1 MKTLP
6 LAAALT
12 AIVAAALA
20 GLGPVAPAAAMDV
33 MTVPEQCRV
42 PEGLIRDIADFAH
55 SAERV
60 ARERKLVIVAIGGAS
75 TQGLGASSPAA
86 AWPTRLADIL
96 SKRLDAVEIKV
107 FNFGVR
113 RQLAKTAQ
121 ERFKKDIATLHPS
134 LVIWETG
141 TVEAA
146 QTMNPDEFV
155 DTLAK
160 GMDDVSAMQAD
171 LILMDP
177 QYARGSA
184 LLINFQPFMEAMR
197 LAASMPGVNLFPRHE
212 IMHYWDGEGRL
223 VPRTR
228 EEMTRGNDQIYDC
241 IAELLAEVIDRGLR
255 HGAQPTSR
263 K

>member
-1 MKTLP
+1 MRQEMKAP
-6 LAAALT
+6 FLAAVLAAT
-12 AIVAAALA
+12 VAVAF
-20 GLGPVAPAAAMDV
+20 VAPAAALEDMA
-33 MTVPEQCRV
+33 VPEQCKV
-42 PEGLIRDIADFAH
+42 PEGLIRDIADFSH

-60 ARERKLVIVAIGGAS
+60 ARDRTLVIVAIGGAS

-96 SKRLDAVEIKV
+96 SRRLDAVEVRI

-113 RQLAKTAQ
+113 RQTAKAAQ
-121 ERFKKDIATLHPS
+121 ERFTRDIATLHPS

-146 QTMNPDEFV
+146 QTLDPGEFIE
-155 DTLAK
+155 TLSK
-160 GMDDVSAMQAD
+160 GMDDVGAMQAD
-171 LILMDP
+171 LILVDP

-184 LLINFQPFMEAMR
+184 LLINFQPFMEAMHS
-197 LAASMPGVNLFPRHE
+197 AAAMPGVNLFPRHE
-212 IMHYWDGEGRL
+212 IMRYWDSEGRL
-223 VPRTR
+223 TPRTR
-228 EEMTRGNDQIYDC
+228 EEMTRGNDQIYNC

-255 HGAQPTSR
+255 HGAQASSH

>member
-1 MKTLP
+1 MKAPPLLAL
-6 LAAALT
+6 LAA
-12 AIVAAALA
+12 IA
-20 GLGPVAPAAAMDV
+20 GLAAGAPAGAMDT
-33 MTVPEQCRV
+33 MDVPELCRV
-42 PEGLIRDIADFAH
+42 PEGLIRDIAQFSH
-55 SAERV
+55 SADRV

-96 SKRLDAVEIKV
+96 SRRLDAVEIKV

-113 RQLAKTAQ
+113 RQTAKAAQ
-121 ERFKKDIATLHPS
+121 ERFARDIASLHPS

-146 QTMNPDEFV
+146 LTLDPGEFIE
-155 DTLAK
+155 TLAK
-160 GMDDVSAMQAD
+160 GMDDVGAMHAD

-184 LLINFQPFMEAMR
+184 LLINFQPFMDAMR
-197 LAASMPGVNLFPRHE
+197 QAAQVPGVNLFPRHE
-212 IMHYWDGEGRL
+212 IMLFWDGEGRL

-228 EEMTRGNDQIYDC
+228 EEMTRGNDQIYGC
-241 IAELLAEVIDRGLR
+241 VAELLAEVIDRGLR
-255 HGAQPTSR
+255 RGAQSTTR
-263 K
+263 N

>member
-1 MKTLP
+1 MKAPPLSWFLAAML
-6 LAAALT
+6 LAAA
-12 AIVAAALA
+12 
-20 GLGPVAPAAAMDV
+20 PAWPYEMA
-33 MTVPEQCRV
+33 VPERCRV
-42 PEGLIRDIADFAH
+42 PEGLIRDIADFSH

-60 ARERKLVIVAIGGAS
+60 ARERKLVVVAIGGAS

-96 SKRLDAVEIKV
+96 SRRLDQVDVKV

-113 RQLAKTAQ
+113 RQTARMVEERLARDVAS
-121 ERFKKDIATLHPS
+121 LHPS

-146 QTMNPDEFV
+146 QTLNPDEFTE
-155 DTLAK
+155 TLAK
-160 GMDDVSAMQAD
+160 GMDDVAAMHAD

-184 LLINFQPFMEAMR
+184 LLINFQPFIEAMR
-197 LAASMPGVNLFPRHE
+197 RAAAMPGVNLFPRHD
-212 IMHYWDGEGRL
+212 IMQYWDGEGRL
-223 VPRTR
+223 IPRTR
-228 EEMTRGNDQIYDC
+228 EEMVRGNDQIYDC

-255 HGAQPTSR
+255 HGAQSLIR
-263 K
+263 Q

>member
-1 MKTLP
+1 MKARFP
-6 LAAALT
+6 IAFLAAVVVLAAGPSA
-12 AIVAAALA
+12 AIV
-20 GLGPVAPAAAMDV
+20 DD
-33 MTVPEQCRV
+33 MTVPEQCKV
-42 PEGLIRDIADFAH
+42 PEGLIRDIADFSH
-55 SAERV
+55 SADRV

-96 SKRLDAVEIKV
+96 SRRLDAVEVRV

-113 RQLAKTAQ
+113 RQSAKMAQ
-121 ERFKKDIATLHPS
+121 ERFTRDIATLHPS

-146 QTMNPDEFV
+146 QTLDPGEFV
-155 DTLAK
+155 DTLGK
-160 GMDDVSAMQAD
+160 GMDDVAAMQAD
-171 LILMDP
+171 LVLMDP

-197 LAASMPGVNLFPRHE
+197 NAAAMPGVNLFPRHD
-212 IMHYWDGEGRL
+212 IMHYWDSEGRL
-223 VPRTR
+223 MPRTR
-228 EEMTRGNDQIYDC
+228 EEMTRGNDQIYNC

-255 HGAQPTSR
+255 HGAHASSY

>member
-1 MKTLP
+1 MKAPLHTFALIFV
-6 LAAALT
+6 LAA
-12 AIVAAALA
+12 AAALA
-20 GLGPVAPAAAMDV
+20 FAAPAGAMEE
-33 MTVPEQCRV
+33 MAVPEECKV
-42 PEGLIRDIADFAH
+42 PEGLIRDIANFSQ
-55 SAERV
+55 SADRV

-96 SKRLDAVEIKV
+96 SRRLDAIEVRV
-107 FNFGVR
+107 FNFGLR
-113 RQLAKTAQ
+113 RQTAEAAQ
-121 ERFKKDIATLHPS
+121 ERFIRDIATLHPG

-146 QTMNPDEFV
+146 QGLNADEFV
-155 DTLAK
+155 YTLSK
-160 GMDDVSAMQAD
+160 GMDNVAAMEAD

-197 LAASMPGVNLFPRHE
+197 NAAAMPGVNLFPRHE
-212 IMHYWDGEGRL
+212 IMQYWDGEGRL

-228 EEMTRGNDQIYDC
+228 EEMTRGNDQIYNC

-255 HGAQPTSR
+255 RGTHATTH

>member
-1 MKTLP
+1 MKSPRLAFP
-6 LAAALT
+6 VAAAAL
-12 AIVAAALA
+12 LA
-20 GLGPVAPAAAMDV
+20 VLSPARATDTV
-33 MTVPEQCRV
+33 VPEQCRV
-42 PEGLIRDIADFAH
+42 PEGLIRDIAKFPHA
-55 SAERV
+55 AERL
-60 ARERKLVIVAIGGAS
+60 ARERKLVIVTIGGAS

-96 SKRLDAVEIKV
+96 SRRLDAAEVRL

-113 RQLAKTAQ
+113 RQTAKMAV
-121 ERFKKDIATLHPS
+121 ERFARDIATLHPS

-146 QTMNPDEFV
+146 LSLDPGEFAEALNKGVDE
-155 DTLAK
+155 AA
-160 GMDDVSAMQAD
+160 AMQAD

-197 LAASMPGVNLFPRHE
+197 NAAALPGVNLFPRHD
-212 IMHYWDGEGRL
+212 IMLYWDGEGRV

-228 EEMTRGNDQIYDC
+228 EEMLRGNDQIYGC
-241 IAELLAEVIDRGLR
+241 IAELLAEVIDLGLR
-255 HGAQPTSR
+255 QGAHAQAG